1 MHYAGPL
8 DLLPIW
14 GVFLATVAVV
24 LLAVEGGFRLGQ
36 YRRRRSEQEDRPPVG
51 EMVAATLALLAF
63 MLAFTFGLAASRF
76 DVRRGLVIDEA
87 NAIGTTY
94 LRAGL
99 LPEPHRSDVRSLL
112 REYVDVRLEAVQPGK
127 LSRSIGRSEELHAR
141 LWAHAVAV
149 GEKNPGSIV
158 VGLFIA
164 SLNEVIDLHAKR
176 LALGVRN
183 RIPGTIWAALSF
195 VAIIGTSVMGYHAGL
210 AGSGRSLALLA
221 LVLAFS
227 AVVTLIADL
236 DRPQEGLLRVSQQ
249 TMIDLQKTL
258 AAEQRTR

>member
-36 YRRRRSEQEDRPPVG
+36 YRRRRSEQEDKPPVG

-195 VAIIGTSVMGYHAGL
+195 VTIIGTSVMGYHAGL
-210 AGSGRSLALLA
+210 AGSGRSLALLV

-258 AAEQRTR
+258 AAPSR

>member
-36 YRRRRSEQEDRPPVG
+36 YRRRRSEQEDKPPVG

-76 DVRRGLVIDEA
+76 DVRRGLVIEEA

-195 VAIIGTSVMGYHAGL
+195 VTIIGTSVMGYHAGL

-258 AAEQRTR
+258 AAPSR